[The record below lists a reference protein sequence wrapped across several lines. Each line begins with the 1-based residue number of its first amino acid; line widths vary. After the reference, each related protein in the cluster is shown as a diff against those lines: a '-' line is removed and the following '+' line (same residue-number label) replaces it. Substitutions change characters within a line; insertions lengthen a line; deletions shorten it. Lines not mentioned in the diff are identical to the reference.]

1 MPYVQTNE
9 NGEPMIVDNWYA
21 SDIQEVA
28 VDKFDTTLSNK
39 QIEEVMHVIVNTHDA
54 NIGIDWEVIEYAID
68 EVLSGETK

>member
-21 SDIQEVA
+21 SDIHEVA

-39 QIEEVMHVIVNTHDA
+39 QIEEVMHFIVNTHDA